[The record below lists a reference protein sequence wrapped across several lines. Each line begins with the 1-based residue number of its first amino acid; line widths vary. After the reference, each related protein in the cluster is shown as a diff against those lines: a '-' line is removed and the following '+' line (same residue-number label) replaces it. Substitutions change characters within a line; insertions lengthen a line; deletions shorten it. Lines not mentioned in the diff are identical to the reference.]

1 MAKTRTE
8 VVAMAHRRLGVLSAD
23 EPLTADQYAFG
34 GDLLDGLISEIGA
47 TQTLTLTWDGDTV
60 PDTLYLP
67 VAYLLAADIA
77 AHYDVAPRDGRSRL
91 IAQIRSVE
99 LPDDREIRA
108 DLDDDL
114 TVSDSEEYV
123 DGEAQFY

>member
-1 MAKTRTE
+1 
-8 VVAMAHRRLGVLSAD
+8 MAHRRLGVLSSD
-23 EPLTADQYAFG
+23 EPLTADQFAFG
-34 GDLLDGLISEIGA
+34 GDVLDGLIAEIEA
-47 TQTLTLTWDGDTV
+47 TQDMALTWDGDSV

-67 VAYLLAADIA
+67 VAYLLAADLA

-91 IAQIRSVE
+91 IAQIRAVE

-114 TVSDSEEYV
+114 TVTDSEAYV
-123 DGEAQFY
+123 DGEAQYY